1 MARPIFTVEERRI
14 KNELF
19 KNMQNRFGKISDNR
33 DSTFSTFSET
43 IGDELNLLR
52 REVRNEFEEMQLS
65 NAFGD
70 RLDKIALDKYGLS
83 RRPATYAEVLA
94 EESNLYFYVEN
105 GTFGEI
111 NEDRNIII
119 PEGTEITV
127 KENGFGNNV
136 TYETVYE
143 YILPADS
150 KSIYVTA
157 RSTDTGYKENVDKK
171 TLTFHNFL
179 NYSKANQNLLKV
191 SNRFAVLNGSDKESD
206 ALFKSRLNNFLA
218 STVNFNEDLLT
229 LKAIMVPGITEV
241 RMIPNYYGIGSLGI
255 IVFGSGR
262 ESNSSLISLMRRRVL
277 EVVNPGTTIDVAGGI
292 TVYLDFDIRVYIKRG
307 LSIIERSRIENRVKS
322 SLYEIIENA
331 EKTGVIRL
339 TQVSNTINSIVP
351 GDYIVGFG
359 RKSNGSI
366 FEKVYQRKSDRF
378 NSLPEY
384 REELVGNEIYLED
397 DERIAFGIVN
407 VILEE
412 GEQ

>member
-19 KNMQNRFGKISDNR
+19 QNMQNRFGKISDNR

-52 REVRNEFEEMQLS
+52 REIRNEFEEMQLS

-111 NEDRNIII
+111 NEDQNIVI
-119 PEGTEITV
+119 PERTEITV
-127 KENGFGNNV
+127 KENGFGSNV

-143 YILPADS
+143 YVLPADS
-150 KSIYVTA
+150 KSFYVTA

-171 TLTFHNFL
+171 TLNFHNFL

-191 SNRFAVLNGSDKESD
+191 SNRFAILNGSDKESD

-241 RMIPNYYGIGSLGI
+241 RMIPNYYGIGSLGV

-262 ESNSSLISLMRRRVL
+262 ESNNSLISLMRRRVL
-277 EVVNPGTTIDVAGGI
+277 EVVNPGTTIDVTGGV

-307 LSIIERSRIENRVKS
+307 LSIVERSRIENRVKS

-331 EKTGVIRL
+331 ERTGVIRL
-339 TQVSNTINSIVP
+339 VQISSTINSAIP

-359 RKSNGSI
+359 RKTNGSI

-384 REELVGNEIYLED
+384 REELVGDEIYLED

>member
-19 KNMQNRFGKISDNR
+19 QNMQNRFGKISDNR

-65 NAFGD
+65 NASGD

-111 NEDRNIII
+111 NEDQNIII

-143 YILPADS
+143 YVLPADNRS
-150 KSIYVTA
+150 FYITA

-171 TLTFHNFL
+171 TLNFHNFL

-191 SNRFAVLNGSDKESD
+191 SNRFAILNGSDKESD

-241 RMIPNYYGIGSLGI
+241 RIIPNYYGIGSLGVV
-255 IVFGSGR
+255 VFGSGR
-262 ESNSSLISLMRRRVL
+262 ESNESLISLMRRRVL
-277 EVVNPGTTIDVAGGI
+277 EVINPGTTIDVTGGV
-292 TVYLDFDIRVYIKRG
+292 TVYLDFDIRVYIKKG
-307 LSIIERSRIENRVKS
+307 ISIVEKSRIENRIKS
-322 SLYEIIENA
+322 SLYEIIEDA
-331 EKTGVIRL
+331 ERTGVIRL
-339 TQVSNTINSIVP
+339 TQISNTINSIIP

-359 RKSNGSI
+359 RKTNGSI

-384 REELVGNEIYLED
+384 REELVGDEIYLED

-407 VILEE
+407 IILEE
-412 GEQ
+412 GDE